1 MPSRCGFC
9 SGSVV
14 LAVCLAMAHTAGAG
28 PFTRTKLGDDLGG
41 GGQPA
46 EPASSSTDSD
56 GMSGISEAIAGDH
69 RFDLAAALVIGVPMG
84 DYGSAVGTGFGFSAY
99 GGYLLHP
106 APLVRIA
113 IGPALAYQS
122 YGAKGGGG
130 SAGLFDVTAK
140 VRAEYYVPAAPGL
153 TLLGDLGLGVGM
165 FMVSTDFG
173 GGETQTN
180 IGAFQLGV
188 GAAFHVM
195 PAFAV
200 TGELAYER
208 TPTDGD
214 AAGRIT
220 FAIGGSYAY

>member
-1 MPSRCGFC
+1 
-9 SGSVV
+9 
-14 LAVCLAMAHTAGAG
+14 MAHTAGAG
-28 PFTRTKLGDDLGG
+28 PFTRTKLGDDLGDG

-46 EPASSSTDSD
+46 EPAASSTGSD
-56 GMSGISEAIAGDH
+56 WMSGISEAIAGDH
-69 RFDLAAALVIGVPMG
+69 RFALAAALVLGVPMG
-84 DYGSAVGTGFGFSAY
+84 DYGSVVGTGFGFSAY
-99 GGYLLHP
+99 GGILLHP
-106 APLVRIA
+106 APLVRIS

-122 YGAKGGGG
+122 YGIKGGGG
-130 SAGLFDVTAK
+130 SVGLFDITAK

-165 FMVSTDFG
+165 IMLSTDFG

-188 GAAFHVM
+188 GAAVHFL
-195 PAFAV
+195 PQFAL

-208 TPTDGD
+208 TPTGGD
-214 AAGRIT
+214 AAGRLT

>member
-1 MPSRCGFC
+1 MHARWLFYRSGFA
-9 SGSVV
+9 
-14 LAVCLAMAHTAGAG
+14 LALCVAHAAGAG
-28 PFTRTKLGDDLGG
+28 PFTRTKLGDNSTGG
-41 GGQPA
+41 GPPP
-46 EPASSSTDSD
+46 EPTSSSTDSD
-56 GMSGISEAIAGDH
+56 WTSAISEVIAGDH

-84 DYGSAVGTGFGFSAY
+84 DYGSAVGTGFGLSAY

-130 SAGLFDVTAK
+130 SAGLFDITAK

-153 TLLGDLGLGVGM
+153 TLLGDLGLGLGM
-165 FMVSTDFG
+165 FMVSTEFG

-188 GAAFHVM
+188 GAAFQVM
-195 PAFAV
+195 PPFAL